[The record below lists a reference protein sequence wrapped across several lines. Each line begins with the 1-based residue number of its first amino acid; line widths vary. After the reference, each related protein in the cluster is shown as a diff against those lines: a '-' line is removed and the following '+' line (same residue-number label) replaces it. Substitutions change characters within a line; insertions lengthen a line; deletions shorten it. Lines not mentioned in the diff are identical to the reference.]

1 MLLAMENYWNV
12 SIIYKELNDVSYDF
26 NSELQTT
33 VNTSI
38 VERHSN

>member
-1 MLLAMENYWNV
+1 MENYWNV

-38 VERHSN
+38 VEGYSS

>member
-1 MLLAMENYWNV
+1 MENYWNV

-38 VERHSN
+38 VERQSN

>member
-1 MLLAMENYWNV
+1 MENYWNV

-33 VNTSI
+33 VNNSI
-38 VERHSN
+38 VEGHSS

>member
-1 MLLAMENYWNV
+1 MDNYCIV
-12 SIIYKELNDVSYDF
+12 SIIYKELNDVFYDF